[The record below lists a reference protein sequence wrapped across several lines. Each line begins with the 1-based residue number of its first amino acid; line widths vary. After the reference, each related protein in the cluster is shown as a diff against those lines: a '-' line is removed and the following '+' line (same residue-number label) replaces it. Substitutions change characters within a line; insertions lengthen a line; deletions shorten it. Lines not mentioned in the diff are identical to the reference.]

1 MTELLKREVNDNLTA
16 VCLLDRDGGIYEVS
30 VNKERLWESYSK
42 EFDYIGDAYD
52 FFDWALENE

>member
-1 MTELLKREVNDNLTA
+1 MTELLKREVNNNLTA
-16 VCLLDRDGGIYEVS
+16 ICLLDRDGGIYEVS
-30 VNKERLWESYSK
+30 VNKDRPWESYSK

>member
-1 MTELLKREVNDNLTA
+1 MTELLKREVNNNLTA

-30 VNKERLWESYSK
+30 VNKDRLWESYSK